1 MNRLSFAIVVALVA
15 MGPSTMAQQ
24 TTAQAEKHLAAAQH
38 KATVDGDLKGA
49 IEMYQKIVAGAGA
62 NRALAA
68 QALLRMAECHQK
80 LGDLEAQ
87 VIYERVVRDYADQKD
102 AAVLARARLRAPAA
116 SAVARVKGDRSVWTG
131 RDADG
136 FGTVSADG
144 RFLTFTDWAAGA
156 ALTLRDLTTGTNHR
170 LAAGGSTQYSAISKD
185 GRHVAYQWMDAK
197 ARADARRYELRVARL
212 HGTSISESR
221 VLVDNDEMNGAAP
234 FDWSPD
240 GKWIAV
246 SIGRRDGTR
255 QIALVGAQ
263 DGSVRVLKS
272 LDWKEPTK
280 IFFSPDGR
288 HIAYDLPV
296 TDSSNEQHVYVMA
309 IDGSREAAVAAHPSQ
324 NVILGWS
331 LDAQHVLFASN
342 RSGSFGL
349 WSVPV
354 EDGRARGAATLLKPD
369 IAASWSLG
377 LTTSGTMFVWK
388 YASPVYVQASS
399 IDLIT
404 GKLVSSPTTFQRFI
418 GSRGRPDWSP
428 DGKHLAYQS
437 CNPLGAGPCT
447 LWIRSME
454 TGQLRDIQ
462 LKLGYFFF
470 ARWSPDGRELLTRGS
485 DLRGR
490 NNGLYRIDVQTGNVT
505 LVVTPYPGN
514 SMPQWAA
521 DGKHVYYR
529 RDSSLIER
537 HLESGVEREALRLP
551 AGASRD
557 IAVSPDGGNVAYIFP
572 DGPGATDLFV
582 MPLAGGT
589 AKSVLRV
596 SAPERLIFRFDWTAD
611 GRALAVVKERS
622 DTGHRQ
628 LWLVPVNGEKARRLE
643 VDIDNWLI
651 EDGFRLDRAGKQI
664 AFVAAA
670 GQPGLEIR
678 ALENF
683 LPAPAAK
690 QGVKK

>member
-1 MNRLSFAIVVALVA
+1 MNRLSFAIVIALVA

-80 LGDLEAQ
+80 LGDIEAQ

-102 AAVLARARLRAPAA
+102 TAALARARLGAPAA

-136 FGTVSADG
+136 FGTVSADS
-144 RFLTFTDWAAGA
+144 RFLTFTDWGGGA
-156 ALTLRDLTTGTNHR
+156 ALTLRDLAAATNHR
-170 LAAGGSTQYSAISKD
+170 LTSGGSTQFSAISRD
-185 GRHVAYQWMDAK
+185 GKYVAYQWRDSTTP
-197 ARADARRYELRVARL
+197 ADVRGYMLRVARL
-212 HGTSISESR
+212 HGTAISESR
-221 VLVDNDEMNGAAP
+221 RLLDNNEVADVAP

-246 SIGRRDGTR
+246 SVGRKDGTV
-255 QIALVGAQ
+255 QIGLVSVQ
-263 DGSVRVLKS
+263 DGSLRVLKS
-272 LDWKEPTK
+272 LDWKAPTK

-288 HIAYDLPV
+288 HIAYDVMV
-296 TDSSNEQHVYVMA
+296 TDTSNERHVFVMA
-309 IDGSREAAVAAHPSQ
+309 ADGSREAAAVAHPSQ
-324 NVILGWS
+324 NVIMGWS
-331 LDAQHVLFASN
+331 PDGRHVLFASD

-349 WSVPV
+349 WAVPV
-354 EDGRARGAATLLKPD
+354 DDGKTDGMPTLIKPD
-369 IAASWSLG
+369 IASSWSMG
-377 LTTSGTMFVWK
+377 LTTSGAMYVWK
-388 YASPVYVQASS
+388 KASPVYIQASS
-399 IDLIT
+399 IDLTT
-404 GKLVSSPTTFQRFI
+404 GRLSPSAPTFQRFI

-428 DGKHLAYQS
+428 DGMHLAYQS
-437 CNPLGAGPCT
+437 CDPLGAGPCT

-454 TGQLRDIQ
+454 TGQLREIQ

-557 IAVSPDGGNVAYIFP
+557 IAVSPDGDNVAYILL
-572 DGPGATDLFV
+572 DGSGAIELFV

-589 AKSVLRV
+589 AQSVLRLT
-596 SAPERLIFRFDWTAD
+596 APERLMFRFDWTAD
-611 GRALAVVKERS
+611 GRALAVVKERT
-622 DTGHRQ
+622 DTGKRQ
-628 LWLVPVNGEKARRLE
+628 LWLVPVNGEKARRLD

-664 AFVAAA
+664 VFVAAA
-670 GQPGLEIR
+670 GQPGTEIR

-683 LPAPAAK
+683 LPAPAAR